1 MRGSSTELDQAMA
14 GKCTLG
20 AGHGSRPGR
29 WAALDNLR
37 GLTVLLMLPV
47 NAGMEFANFP
57 AWMKHAPGPGLTM
70 ADLIMPAFL
79 FALGI
84 SSSFSLRRRL
94 AEKGA
99 GKTILHALRRY
110 GLLFVFGTIGFIA
123 VWGSRNWEVLQ
134 LLGMAGALSFPF
146 LFLPPAWRGAA
157 ATALLVGVQLLRPVL
172 FDGAFRAWY
181 ESGIGGPAG
190 AIPLAAIPIA
200 ASALGEMLRGWSWR
214 KRAAASAIAG
224 GACLAIGI
232 GLGFLIPIDKH
243 MLSTSY
249 LLLGF
254 GAASLALA
262 GLTLLDP
269 LLGDRLPPLGSLGRN
284 PLLAYMLGGVLT
296 LALRAWVPSSVSAAT
311 AWGCSLGVLAVVTG
325 AALVLDWKK
334 VWIRL

>member
-1 MRGSSTELDQAMA
+1 
-14 GKCTLG
+14 
-20 AGHGSRPGR
+20 
-29 WAALDNLR
+29 
-37 GLTVLLMLPV
+37 MLPV
-47 NAGMEFANFP
+47 NAGMELANFP

-94 AEKGA
+94 AEKGV
-99 GKTILHALRRY
+99 GKTVLHALRRY
-110 GLLFVFGTIGFIA
+110 GLLFVFGTIGFVA
-123 VWGSRNWEVLQ
+123 VWGSRNWEILQ
-134 LLGMAGALSFPF
+134 MLGMAGALSFPF
-146 LFLPPAWRGAA
+146 LFLPPAWRARPRPR
-157 ATALLVGVQLLRPVL
+157 LLPACRLLRPAF

-181 ESGIGGPAG
+181 GSGIGGPAG

-200 ASALGEMLRGWSWR
+200 ASALGELLRGWSWER
-214 KRAAASAIAG
+214 RAAASAIVGA
-224 GACLAIGI
+224 ACLALGI
-232 GLGFLIPIDKH
+232 GLGLLIPVDKH

-249 LLLGF
+249 LLLSF

-296 LALRAWVPSSVSAAT
+296 LALRAWVPVSVGAAT

-325 AALVLDWKK
+325 TALLLDWKK